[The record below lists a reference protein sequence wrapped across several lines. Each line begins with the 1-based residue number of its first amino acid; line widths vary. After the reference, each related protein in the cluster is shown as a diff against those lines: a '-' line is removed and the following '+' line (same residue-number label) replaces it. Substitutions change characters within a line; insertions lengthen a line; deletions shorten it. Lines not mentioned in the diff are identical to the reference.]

1 MAGLATTCT
10 SLIDDLYQPPEDLGQ
25 TDIHRQ
31 ETQTILMVALY
42 GDDLSGEL
50 CCYGVRCLGG
60 I

>member
-1 MAGLATTCT
+1 MAGLVTT
-10 SLIDDLYQPPEDLGQ
+10 LIDDLYQPPEDLGL

-42 GDDLSGEL
+42 GEYLYTEL
-50 CCYGVRCLGG
+50 CCYGVRCLDG

>member
-1 MAGLATTCT
+1 MAGLVTT
-10 SLIDDLYQPPEDLGQ
+10 LIDDLYQPPEDLGL

-42 GDDLSGEL
+42 GEYLYAEL
-50 CCYGVRCLGG
+50 CCYGVRCLDG

>member
-1 MAGLATTCT
+1 MAGLVTT
-10 SLIDDLYQPPEDLGQ
+10 LIDDLYQPPEDLGQ

>member
-1 MAGLATTCT
+1 MAGLVTT
-10 SLIDDLYQPPEDLGQ
+10 LIDDLYQPPEDLGQ

-31 ETQTILMVALY
+31 ETQTILTVALY
-42 GDDLSGEL
+42 GDDLSTEL